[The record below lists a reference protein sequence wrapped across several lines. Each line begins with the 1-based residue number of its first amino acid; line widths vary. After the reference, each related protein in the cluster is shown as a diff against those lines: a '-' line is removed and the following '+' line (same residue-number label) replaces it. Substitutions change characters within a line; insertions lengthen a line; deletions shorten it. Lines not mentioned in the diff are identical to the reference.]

1 MGCEEC
7 IIACVSCADFESK
20 IQNEYNI
27 EALKLLRKSLMAYHP
42 VASIDISG
50 RIADF
55 IVSKVGTMF
64 CVYLFIIMVT
74 IPLIFPQT
82 MSVVQYIS
90 SGYLQ
95 LILLP
100 LIMVSQNRD
109 NKVRDMKAEREYR
122 MLLIADRIDELLDA
136 VHHGTD

>member
-1 MGCEEC
+1 MGCKEC
-7 IIACVSCADFESK
+7 IIACVSCEDFESK

-27 EALKLLRKSLMAYHP
+27 EALKLLRKSLMAYRP
-42 VASIDISG
+42 VASTDISG

-64 CVYLFIIMVT
+64 CVYLFIVMVT
-74 IPLIFPQT
+74 VPLIFPQT

-109 NKVRDMKAEREYR
+109 NKVRDIKAEREYR